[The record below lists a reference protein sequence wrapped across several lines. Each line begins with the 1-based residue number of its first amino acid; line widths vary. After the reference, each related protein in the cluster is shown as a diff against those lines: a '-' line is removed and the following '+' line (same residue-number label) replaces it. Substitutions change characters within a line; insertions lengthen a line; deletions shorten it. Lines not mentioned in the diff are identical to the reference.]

1 MPLAPALD
9 YKVPVTVTHIPE
21 QGIDSD
27 SNTEEIARERE
38 RERETA
44 DVGTQ
49 SNDRKAY

>member
-38 RERETA
+38 TA